1 MGSQRAFTMLETVAA
16 LGIVTIL
23 LLAGLRMAT
32 LARAP
37 GATAN
42 AAAQLDAAIAL
53 SRSLARA
60 SGNGATLL
68 ALPRTDARGRAMV
81 GFRIVLYRGRP
92 NAPGAATLARS
103 LPLVAD
109 ATLEEGS
116 VGAPPFALFFRGDG
130 SAVALAHPSLGGSAA
145 APQLATI
152 AAEPPCL
159 SSAGVLLRVTRNGA
173 TVTRSIPCPA
183 VAGGGVAAPQAS
195 MTPNPPT
202 LAPRALRFTWPSA
215 PVQEFAIAEFG
226 YRGWFAATGGAM
238 QSFSCRANG
247 AAAVAFPNTPPYSGP
262 QSLADAR
269 SVPSPP
275 NGVPYAFAAS
285 ASAAAGAMDD
295 APALFPVQPV
305 TAGLCAVPLVDA
317 FGQRSDPWGN
327 PLVVAMQVMGWL
339 TLAANGGSATH
350 NTAPLAIAATP
361 LTSGQSVTVDASKT
375 FDNDPAGIAFAGLSW
390 SPASCGSALTLTASG
405 NNTAESSATG
415 TATRSFVITD
425 TSPPST
431 ALTCTGTITDQYGE
445 PAVAFTTSVAAAN
458 ATAFVTWPAYLEV
471 GVNGTSLGQSGSS
484 ILASVQPSQGLLAS
498 LTARVSPWIS
508 AALGGGIADASPC
521 VFNCATP
528 APVPTG
534 GCTGTILKCP
544 TPAPWV
550 TPTPC
555 PNTANT
561 CVVYITPIS
570 SGSPSFTQTGQTWS
584 FTVSNVNYTN
594 GPNIIVT
601 SSDPSAVS
609 VSPATGTVATTFTL
623 TAGTTSDPSVTISA
637 ENVNASPATSIK
649 ASVLLPAL
657 SIVPGPCYARALT
670 VSSSGIPNMNTP
682 DTSIANMPTTVLD
695 ALGSALGVTK
705 IGVDSTGCI
714 DEYSVT
720 TNSWQPVPKFGGV
733 VYEPSDT
740 TKSFNVRNNSCVSN
754 AFSGPWQPASQTG
767 VAALLDVVGG
777 STGGS
782 CTIDLTDGSSTSTP
796 APDAGQVTVG
806 VVGACPG
813 NGGILPIGQS
823 CFPTASFPASQNP
836 VCDAGGSE
844 SGPVSS
850 GYTGNGYFGVRTSPT
865 TGVIAPPTY
874 APTGGIVG
882 PITRIGPGSITL
894 TAFAGYQQNT
904 AISQNHGYSWVCH
917 SVTSSRIISTET
929 LY

>member
-23 LLAGLRMAT
+23 LLAGLRIAT

-42 AAAQLDAAIAL
+42 AATQLDAAIAL
-53 SRSLARA
+53 SRSLARS

-238 QSFSCRANG
+238 QGFSCRANG
-247 AAAVAFPNTPPYSGP
+247 AAVVAFPNTPPYSGP

-484 ILASVQPSQGLLAS
+484 IVASVQSSQGLLAS
-498 LTARVSPWIS
+498 LTARVSPWIN
-508 AALGGGIADASPC
+508 AALGGGIAEAC
-521 VFNCATP
+521 VFCSPSPRSTSTP
-528 APVPTG
+528 PS
-534 GCTGTILKCP
+534 GCGTSKIFTCP
-544 TPAPWV
+544 TPAPA
-550 TPTPC
+550 TPTPS
-555 PNTANT
+555 P
-561 CVVYITPIS
+561 
-570 SGSPSFTQTGQTWS
+570 SGSGGGNTPS
-584 FTVSNVNYTN
+584 
-594 GPNIIVT
+594 P
-601 SSDPSAVS
+601 
-609 VSPATGTVATTFTL
+609 
-623 TAGTTSDPSVTISA
+623 
-637 ENVNASPATSIK
+637 
-649 ASVLLPAL
+649 
-657 SIVPGPCYARALT
+657 SIVPGTCYARAFT
-670 VSSSGIPNMNTP
+670 VSATGSPNINAP
-682 DTSIANMPTTVLD
+682 DTSIANMPPAIRNALD
-695 ALGSALGVTK
+695 SALNIGGL
-705 IGVDSTGCI
+705 GVDSSGCI
-714 DEYSVT
+714 DYLNT
-720 TNSWQPVPKFGGV
+720 TANAWEPVPKFGGV
-733 VYEPSDT
+733 IYEPSDT
-740 TKSFNVRNNSCVSN
+740 AKSFNIQNDGCASTYLT
-754 AFSGPWQPASQTG
+754 AGPWQPASQTG
-767 VAALLDVVGG
+767 VAALLDMVGG

-782 CTIDLTDGSSTSTP
+782 CTIDLTDGSTTSTP
-796 APDAGQVTVG
+796 APDAGQVTIG
-806 VVGACPG
+806 VVGYCPG

-823 CFPTASFPASQNP
+823 CFPSASFPASQNP

-850 GYTGNGYFGVRTSPT
+850 GYTGNGYFTVTTSPK

-894 TAFAGYQQNT
+894 TAWAQYQTNT
-904 AISQNHGYSWVCH
+904 AISHTSAYWTCR
-917 SVTSSRIISTET
+917 SVNAPRIVSTET

>member
-1 MGSQRAFTMLETVAA
+1 MGSQRAFTMLETIAA

-32 LARAP
+32 LGRAP
-37 GATAN
+37 GATAD

-68 ALPRTDARGRAMV
+68 ALPRTDTGGRAMV

-159 SSAGVLLRVTRNGA
+159 SSAGVVLRVTRNGA

-183 VAGGGVAAPQAS
+183 VAGGGVSAPQAS

-247 AAAVAFPNTPPYSGP
+247 AAVVAFSNSPPYSGP

-269 SVPSPP
+269 SFPSPP

-339 TLAANGGSATH
+339 TLTANGGSATH
-350 NTAPLAIAATP
+350 NTAPLAINSTP
-361 LTSGQSVTVDASKT
+361 LASGQSVRVDASKT

-405 NNTAESSATG
+405 NNTAGSSPTG
-415 TATRSFVITD
+415 TATHSFIITD
-425 TSPPST
+425 STPPST

-445 PAVAFTTSVAAAN
+445 PTVAFTTTVAAGAS
-458 ATAFVTWPAYLEV
+458 AMLTWPAGGIVEAA
-471 GVNGTSLGQSGSS
+471 SGST
-484 ILASVQPSQGLLAS
+484 LAMLPLHEPLIAQLFGAE
-498 LTARVSPWIS
+498 
-508 AALGGGIADASPC
+508 IADALTTGCKAVAIQSGTYPQDAQGNP
-521 VFNCATP
+521 FTP
-528 APVPTG
+528 ATITG
-534 GCTGTILKCP
+534 LQ
-544 TPAPWV
+544 
-550 TPTPC
+550 
-555 PNTANT
+555 AN
-561 CVVYITPIS
+561 
-570 SGSPSFTQTGQTWS
+570 GQ
-584 FTVSNVNYTN
+584 
-594 GPNIIVT
+594 P
-601 SSDPSAVS
+601 
-609 VSPATGTVATTFTL
+609 
-623 TAGTTSDPSVTISA
+623 
-637 ENVNASPATSIK
+637 
-649 ASVLLPAL
+649 LPAAVQSLL
-657 SIVPGPCYARALT
+657 SGQGY
-670 VSSSGIPNMNTP
+670 S
-682 DTSIANMPTTVLD
+682 
-695 ALGSALGVTK
+695 
-705 IGVDSTGCI
+705 VDSTGCVLQNGAKAAQAPI
-714 DEYSVT
+714 VA
-720 TNSWQPVPKFGGV
+720 
-733 VYEPSDT
+733 YEPRDSSAST
-740 TKSFNVRNNSCVSN
+740 PTYQGTAPLGCKNIASLGQAYPMSQMGGEVLFPVLPGSN
-754 AFSGPWQPASQTG
+754 A
-767 VAALLDVVGG
+767 
-777 STGGS
+777 GS
-782 CTIDLTDGSSTSTP
+782 CTVAIVASPAPSGTP
-796 APDAGQVTVG
+796 APGSGLV
-806 VVGACPG
+806 
-813 NGGILPIGQS
+813 
-823 CFPTASFPASQNP
+823 P
-836 VCDAGGSE
+836 V
-844 SGPVSS
+844 
-850 GYTGNGYFGVRTSPT
+850 
-865 TGVIAPPTY
+865 GVIAGPACTSPVNGPTDGASYCLWFDPQGVGTACGALVPTPCGVWQTYYYAPAANVPNTTSSWGAIAYCQVEESGGIPMYAPKTMANAAGFSCANLPPTS
-874 APTGGIVG
+874 P
-882 PITRIGPGSITL
+882 
-894 TAFAGYQQNT
+894 
-904 AISQNHGYSWVCH
+904 
-917 SVTSSRIISTET
+917 VTSLPGGATPTPGPKSTPPIK
-929 LY
+929 LPPP